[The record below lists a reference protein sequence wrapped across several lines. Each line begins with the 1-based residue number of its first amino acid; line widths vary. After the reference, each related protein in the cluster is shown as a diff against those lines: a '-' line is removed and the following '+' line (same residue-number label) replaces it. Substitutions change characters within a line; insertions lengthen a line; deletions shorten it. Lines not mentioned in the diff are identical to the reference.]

1 MLCKQHVSVTMV
13 IRQPPSANTPCSI
26 CGRGTQEAREA
37 VPLTKEA
44 WCPRGSGNLAAQSL
58 WTLFA
63 TKHWVLGLQ
72 NTYSSTLS
80 LHPSL

>member
-1 MLCKQHVSVTMV
+1 MQAARFRHHGDQAASVCKH
-13 IRQPPSANTPCSI
+13 TPCSI